1 MHPQGH
7 SWKAVGMDV
16 VDIVSALLPSLLMF
30 FAVSLGANNLERY
43 VFNYARGRF
52 QLDRLVSEAD
62 QLRTRLSDI
71 RVDYDKLQEDKAT
84 LELRLS
90 EKQNAYGAMMAREV
104 EFSDARNMVIYEVG
118 SPKPHETG
126 WYVKLIGPEM
136 HEMFSGPG
144 SSVSAFPGRRTARVV
159 MWGLSD
165 EQAVRLRSKKI
176 FGALSEVMLI
186 RPFNGKIRLGDA

>member
-1 MHPQGH
+1 MG
-7 SWKAVGMDV
+7 A

-30 FAVSLGANNLERY
+30 FAVSLGANSLERW
-43 VFNYARGRF
+43 VRSYARGRF
-52 QLDRLVSEAD
+52 QLDNLVVEID
-62 QLRTRLSDI
+62 QSRTKIANI
-71 RVDYDKLQEDKAT
+71 RVDYDRLQEDKAS

-90 EKQNAYGAMMAREV
+90 ERQNTYGTMMSREV
-104 EFSDARNMVIYEVG
+104 EFNDPRNLVIYEVG
-118 SPKPHETG
+118 SPKPHATG

-144 SSVSAFPGRRTARVV
+144 SGVSAFPGRRTARVV
-159 MWGLSD
+159 MWGLED

-186 RPFNGKIRLGDA
+186 RPFNGKLRLGDV

>member
-1 MHPQGH
+1 
-7 SWKAVGMDV
+7 MDA

-30 FAVSLGANNLERY
+30 FAVSLGANSLERY

-52 QLDRLVSEAD
+52 QLDALVSETD
-62 QLRTRLSDI
+62 QLRERLANI
-71 RVDYDKLQEDKAT
+71 RVDYDKLQEDKAA

-104 EFSDARNMVIYEVG
+104 EFSDPRNIVIYEVG
-118 SPKPHETG
+118 APKPHDTG

-144 SSVSAFPGRRTARVV
+144 SGVSPFPGRRTARVV
-159 MWGLSD
+159 MWGLPD
-165 EQAVRLRSKKI
+165 EQAVRLRSKKV

-186 RPFNGKIRLGDA
+186 RLFSGKLRLSDV

>member
-1 MHPQGH
+1 
-7 SWKAVGMDV
+7 MDA

-30 FAVSLGANNLERY
+30 FAVSLGANSLERY

-52 QLDRLVSEAD
+52 QLDQIVGEAE
-62 QLRTRLSDI
+62 QIRNKMADI
-71 RVDYDKLQEDKAT
+71 RVEYDRLQEDKAG

-90 EKQNAYGAMMAREV
+90 ERQNTYGTMMAREV
-104 EFSDARNMVIYEVG
+104 EFSDARNVVIYEVG
-118 SPKPHETG
+118 TPKPHQTG

-159 MWGLSD
+159 MWGLDD
-165 EQAVRLRSKKI
+165 EQAVRFRAKKI

-186 RPFNGKIRLGDA
+186 RPFNGKIRLSDA

>member
-1 MHPQGH
+1 
-7 SWKAVGMDV
+7 MDA
-16 VDIVSALLPSLLMF
+16 VDIVSALLPSLMMF
-30 FAVSLGANNLERY
+30 FAVSLGANSLERY

-52 QLDRLVSEAD
+52 QLDTLVGETD
-62 QLRTRLSDI
+62 QLRARLGDI
-71 RVDYDKLQEDKAT
+71 RVDYDKLQEDKAG
-84 LELRLS
+84 LELRLA

-118 SPKPHETG
+118 LPKPHDTG

-144 SSVSAFPGRRTARVV
+144 SAPSAFPGRRTARVV
-159 MWGLSD
+159 MWGFDD

>member
-1 MHPQGH
+1 
-7 SWKAVGMDV
+7 MDA

-30 FAVSLGANNLERY
+30 FAVSLGANSLERY

-52 QLDRLVSEAD
+52 QLDQLVFETEQVRSKIA
-62 QLRTRLSDI
+62 DI
-71 RVDYDKLQEDKAT
+71 RVEYDKLQEDKAT
-84 LELRLS
+84 LELRLA

-118 SPKPHETG
+118 SPKPHATG

-136 HEMFSGPG
+136 HEMFGGPG
-144 SSVSAFPGRRTARVV
+144 SGTSAFPGRRTARVV
-159 MWGLSD
+159 MWGLDD

-186 RPFNGKIRLGDA
+186 RPFSGKLRLSDA